1 MKPRLPCF
9 LITLLLTLS
18 ACATRPASVATP
30 AAFAAIPSGLHW
42 YLTAAEKRAAY
53 EQVFKLAGDRVAQ
66 LAANHARGSWAVIAD
81 ADETLLDNSEYQL
94 MLARSGQKYTE
105 ATWQSWA
112 RLRHAVA
119 TPGSRAFVE
128 RVLAAG
134 GLVIVV
140 TGRAEAIC
148 EDTRANLRSENLHVA
163 AVLCSPQDPAT
174 GKILLDKNPRFR
186 AVQDG
191 SAVTGLPALKVLA
204 WVGDNIM
211 DFPGLSQ
218 TNAGPL
224 AEFGDHFFVLPNPM
238 YGSWATNPVP

>member
-9 LITLLLTLS
+9 LITLLLTIS
-18 ACATRPASVATP
+18 ACATRPAPVAAP
-30 AAFAAIPSGLHW
+30 AAPAAIPSGLHW
-42 YLTAAEKRAAY
+42 YLTAAERRAAY
-53 EQVFKLAGDRVAQ
+53 EQIFKLAGDRVTQ
-66 LAANHARGSWAVIAD
+66 LAANHARGSWAVVAD

-94 MLARSGQKYTE
+94 MLARSGQKYSE
-105 ATWQSWA
+105 PTWQAWV
-112 RLRHAVA
+112 RLRHSIAL
-119 TPGSRAFVE
+119 PGSRAFID

-134 GLVIVV
+134 GQVVVV
-140 TGRAEAIC
+140 TNRAEAIC
-148 EDTRANLRSENLHVA
+148 EDTRANLRGENLRVA
-163 AVLCSPQDPAT
+163 AVLCAPQDPAT
-174 GKILLDKNPRFR
+174 GKILPDKNPRFR

-191 SAVTGLPALKVLA
+191 SAGTGLPALEVLA

-218 TNAGPL
+218 TDPGSL